1 MCICI
6 EADDLLEEEE
16 EEEEGDHE
24 GLPEECDT
32 KEVQ

>member
-1 MCICI
+1 MCI
-6 EADDLLEEEE
+6 EADDLLEEE